1 MRTKFDIYVFI
12 KFTQKLYMVIIEN
25 IRLASHL
32 WCCLFKFMASIFFG
46 TLLFDQ
52 FPVTLNITGYLNSV
66 SLNRDVG
73 QLFNQSFPRI
83 LWLDNYRSIFFFF
96 FSFLYFC
103 FCLFMCMWFFFGGGG
118 LFLFLSW
125 QFLYT
130 LYLIDD
136 WLMFST
142 NFSSI
147 SAPSCRENKL
157 LILNNI

>member
-66 SLNRDVG
+66 SLNRNVG
-73 QLFNQSFPRI
+73 HYSINHFQ
-83 LWLDNYRSIFFFF
+83 RS
-96 FSFLYFC
+96 Y
-103 FCLFMCMWFFFGGGG
+103 
-118 LFLFLSW
+118 
-125 QFLYT
+125 
-130 LYLIDD
+130 D
-136 WLMFST
+136 
-142 NFSSI
+142 
-147 SAPSCRENKL
+147 
-157 LILNNI
+157 